1 MCNIVN
7 TAEEEDKSLNKSVY
21 QSIVKVFQAKEAY
34 AVVQTGETAL
44 YGNVILQK
52 GVIPGP
58 N

>member
-1 MCNIVN
+1 M
-7 TAEEEDKSLNKSVY
+7 
-21 QSIVKVFQAKEAY
+21 FQAKEAY

-52 GVIPGP
+52 GVIPAS